1 MVEVSSCFNNFICRV
16 SGNGSIFIFTDVSK
30 FKYKEQK
37 QFQFLMRLD
46 SQSGIKYEN
55 NKIKSYFFWIRF
67 NTNLQYS
74 SLQTKKSAFITVI
87 QRIN

>member
-30 FKYKEQK
+30 FKYKEQR

-87 QRIN
+87 QRID